1 MKYSQRVHI
10 IAIGND
16 VLDRILI
23 PPEKGHADKVIL
35 ITMAGPDLY
44 ADLVEKAR
52 SALISHHIVSSD
64 NIILRTCNLFDFT
77 AVLELLGQLIQ
88 AEKSQ
93 HNTVFIS
100 LSTGGKL
107 VAAAGMLACVL
118 FGAEP
123 YFLKLH
129 YPTMS
134 VPPAPE
140 IFPVPR
146 LSFEPPKRNL
156 IIFLDKLIKNDSPK
170 GITKNDCLK
179 FMAELHPDEKLSN
192 TSGDYNKLK
201 YRYLDP
207 LEKLHYIQMERTP
220 RAQIQITEDGHFG
233 WRIFRAFYQIV

>member
-1 MKYSQRVHI
+1 
-10 IAIGND
+10 
-16 VLDRILI
+16 
-23 PPEKGHADKVIL
+23 
-35 ITMAGPDLY
+35 
-44 ADLVEKAR
+44 
-52 SALISHHIVSSD
+52 
-64 NIILRTCNLFDFT
+64 
-77 AVLELLGQLIQ
+77 
-88 AEKSQ
+88 
-93 HNTVFIS
+93 
-100 LSTGGKL
+100 
-107 VAAAGMLACVL
+107 MLACVL
-118 FGAEP
+118 FNAEP

-156 IIFLDKLIKNDSPK
+156 ILFLDQLIKNSATK

-179 FMAELHPDEKLSN
+179 FMAILHPDEKLSN

-207 LEKLHYIQMERTP
+207 LEKLHYIQMERSP

-233 WRIFRAFYQIV
+233 WRIFRAFYQIT